1 MHPKRMEAD
10 LGFRDLG
17 FASGV
22 RFFGM
27 WDWDFAKAS
36 KSLKV
41 YYLMNVYIYVYIYG

>member
-27 WDWDFAKAS
+27 WDWDFAKAAKPEEVCLDRNLAS
-36 KSLKV
+36 APE
-41 YYLMNVYIYVYIYG
+41 